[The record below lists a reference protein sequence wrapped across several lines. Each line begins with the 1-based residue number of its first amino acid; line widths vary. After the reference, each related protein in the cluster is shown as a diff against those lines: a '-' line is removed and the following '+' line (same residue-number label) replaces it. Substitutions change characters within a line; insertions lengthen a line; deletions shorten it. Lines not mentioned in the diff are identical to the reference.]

1 MRGQWRAHGRYLE
14 RESALSETLG
24 FDSKDSGVPISSRLE
39 SWQAQNDE
47 LLWKFIISPEFGD
60 RADLQRLT
68 RDLMG
73 GAEEDLGRPLEW
85 VAAIH
90 QNTEYPHVHVALR
103 GVSADGNVLRLS
115 RDYIK
120 SGIRE
125 IAEDLCTRQLGYR
138 TTLDASEAECR
149 EISQARYTSLDR
161 FIFRH
166 ARASDTDLV
175 FNPTRVN
182 DIERNQRISARLVTL
197 SRMGLAERTGDGS
210 WSLRHDTEQV
220 LRSMQRAKDRQK
232 TLSVHG
238 ALLSD
243 ERLPIEAIDWRH
255 PPASTELQAPAI
267 VTQYKQSCHPCNSN
281 ERRLGCRL
289 IGKHHSFFATTAASR
304 NRFIRGKGGASTSV
318 PSQPRDHPQHLA
330 RTVDDELG

>member
-1 MRGQWRAHGRYLE
+1 MTQKDDEREFRLRPGKAKASKGDSEAIAWSAAFKMITHYARQTRSAGHQGSSGSASRRPHRQRCAVRITYSKNAARGQWRAHGRYLE
-14 RESALSETLG
+14 RESALSGTLG

-73 GAEEDLGRPLEW
+73 GVEEDLGRPLAW
-85 VAAIH
+85 VAVVH

-138 TTLDASEAECR
+138 TT
-149 EISQARYTSLDR
+149 
-161 FIFRH
+161 
-166 ARASDTDLV
+166 
-175 FNPTRVN
+175 
-182 DIERNQRISARLVTL
+182 
-197 SRMGLAERTGDGS
+197 
-210 WSLRHDTEQV
+210 
-220 LRSMQRAKDRQK
+220 
-232 TLSVHG
+232 
-238 ALLSD
+238 
-243 ERLPIEAIDWRH
+243 
-255 PPASTELQAPAI
+255 
-267 VTQYKQSCHPCNSN
+267 
-281 ERRLGCRL
+281 GCL
-289 IGKHHSFFATTAASR
+289 
-304 NRFIRGKGGASTSV
+304 
-318 PSQPRDHPQHLA
+318 
-330 RTVDDELG
+330 